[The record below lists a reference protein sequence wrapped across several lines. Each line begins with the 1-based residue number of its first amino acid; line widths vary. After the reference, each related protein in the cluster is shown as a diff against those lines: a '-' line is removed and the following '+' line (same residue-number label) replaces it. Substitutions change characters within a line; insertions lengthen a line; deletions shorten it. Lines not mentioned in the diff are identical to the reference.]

1 MMHRLQPWLCAFV
14 AALALAGA
22 PAEARDYSLGALRI
36 VEPYA
41 RATPPGART
50 AGAWLRIENR
60 GTANDELVGVASPVA
75 DSAELHVMRME
86 GTVARMR
93 PVGAIG
99 IPAGAVVALVPS
111 GYHVMLVG
119 LHQPLVA
126 GGNFPLTLS
135 FAKAGKIEVEV
146 SVIALDAAAP
156 AAAAGHIHR

>member
-1 MMHRLQPWLCAFV
+1 
-14 AALALAGA
+14 
-22 PAEARDYSLGALRI
+22 
-36 VEPYA
+36 
-41 RATPPGART
+41 
-50 AGAWLRIENR
+50 
-60 GTANDELVGVASPVA
+60 
-75 DSAELHVMRME
+75 
-86 GTVARMR
+86 MR

-156 AAAAGHIHR
+156 AASAGHMHR